1 MKNLTV
7 IITVLFLALISCQK
21 DPIIS
26 SETSECNLS
35 FVDNSS
41 MHPKKIQFENAIE
54 KLEPLFPGLQV
65 SVRSKDGNVWTGSQG
80 FIDINNQINTTS
92 CSRYLVGSVSKMF
105 TSVLILKLQ
114 EENLLS
120 INEDIKN
127 ILEPELINNIENAN
141 EVTIKNLLMHTSGIR
156 DYLGVKYQID
166 RLNTSKLLLTPR
178 EKLEY
183 IYDKSSNFEPNEK
196 YDYSN
201 TNYVLLGLIIEE
213 VTGFTLE
220 EAVELYISDSISL
233 ENTFQG
239 TPSDPIPSGTARA
252 YLEIAKGQFKD
263 VMDFALSDAATG
275 DGGIISNSQDLLY
288 FIEKIVDTTLVSST
302 SYNLMLDN
310 KVEIKEGKWY
320 GLGLEQEYK
329 DYGFRIAHTG
339 GTEGYTSFLMNYP
352 ESNVTIAVCLNSS
365 TSNEE
370 NSDRIIDFLGKL
382 QDIAFE

>member
-1 MKNLTV
+1 MKIFTV
-7 IITVLFLALISCQK
+7 ITVLFVVLVSCQK

-26 SETSECNLS
+26 SEASECNLS

-41 MHPKKIQFENAIE
+41 THPKKIQFENTIE
-54 KLEPLFPGLQV
+54 KLEPLVLGVQV
-65 SVRSKDGNVWTGSQG
+65 SVRSKDGNVWTGGQG
-80 FIDINNQINTTS
+80 FIDVNNQISTTS
-92 CSRYLVGSVSKMF
+92 CSQYLVGSVSKMF
-105 TSVLILKLQ
+105 TSVLIMQLQ
-114 EENLLS
+114 EEELLS
-120 INEDIKN
+120 INDSIKN
-127 ILEPELINNIENAN
+127 ILEPELINNIENADK
-141 EVTIKNLLMHTSGIR
+141 VTIKNLLMHTSGIK
-156 DYLGVKYQID
+156 DYLGVAYQID
-166 RLNTSKLLLTPR
+166 RLNTPKLLLTPR
-178 EKLEY
+178 EKLKY
-183 IYDKSSNFEPNEK
+183 IYNKSPNFEPNEI

-213 VTGFTLE
+213 ITGVSLNKG
-220 EAVELYISDSISL
+220 VELYISDSISL

-239 TPSDPIPSGTARA
+239 ISSNPIPSGIARA
-252 YLEIAKGQFKD
+252 YLEVNDEQFKD

-288 FIEKIVDTTLVSST
+288 FIEKVVDNTLVSST

-365 TSNEE
+365 TSKEDTLNAVI
-370 NSDRIIDFLGKL
+370 NFLGEL